1 MQLRARTLVV
11 VLSLAFVAAAC
22 GGEPA
27 STTDPGSGDS
37 STSPGGGSSQARPAT
52 PSPTGAAQIPE
63 ILEFEAPLLGG
74 GTLRGVDYAGKDVA
88 FWFWAPW

>member
-1 MQLRARTLVV
+1 MRTRTKIAIATF
-11 VLSLAFVAAAC
+11 VLFAAAC
-22 GGEPA
+22 GGDPVA
-27 STTDPGSGDS
+27 STDTAESPVA
-37 STSPGGGSSQARPAT
+37 PGGGSSSAT
-52 PSPTGAAQIPE
+52 EAPEAASPVGIPE

>member
-1 MQLRARTLVV
+1 MPVRARAVIALVA
-11 VLSLAFVAAAC
+11 LSLVAAAC
-22 GGEPA
+22 GGETATSASRSEPDPTTSASAVQPSSSAPA
-27 STTDPGSGDS
+27 G
-37 STSPGGGSSQARPAT
+37 
-52 PSPTGAAQIPE
+52 IPE

>member
-1 MQLRARTLVV
+1 MRFRARTAVALVT
-11 VLSLAFVAAAC
+11 LTLVAAAC

-27 STTDPGSGDS
+27 TTTDAGSSAAPPSGDG
-37 STSPGGGSSQARPAT
+37 STQTQTGTLAPA
-52 PSPTGAAQIPE
+52 GIPE

-74 GTLRGVDYAGKDVA
+74 GTLRGADYAGKDVA